1 MMKKGSPKSPM
12 TGVFRLRN
20 TIQEY
25 AWGSRSA
32 IPELLDRPS
41 PADEPQAE
49 LWMGA
54 HPKAPSRVLLADGN
68 ELPLPELI
76 SRDPAG
82 TLGPA
87 VAEKFGGG
95 LPFLFKVLAAAQP
108 LSIQAHPNLEQARAG
123 FRREN
128 EQGIPL
134 DAFQRNYRDDN
145 HKPEVFSALTPFW
158 ALNGFRP
165 IPEMLE
171 LLNSVGFSGIG
182 QQIAAFAENPSGDGL
197 KAFFASLM
205 RLDRETR
212 ERAIREALA
221 WAERQP
227 GGEAAGAPA
236 AGAQATGAQATG
248 GENRGPRPALSP
260 DNSAVAGWLQRL
272 GEIYPGDIGVLSPL
286 LLNLLLLHPGDT
298 MFLEAGV
305 LHAYLEGTGIE
316 LMANS
321 DNVIRGGLTPKHMD
335 VDELLSI
342 LRFEGSEVRLTESF
356 ETVPGQRVFNTPAR
370 EFRLSEIHTTPKRPY
385 RNPGSGSIEL
395 MIILQGEG
403 RIETSNSLVLG
414 RGDSLLIPASTGP
427 YRIRGSLH
435 IYRADVPL

>member
-1 MMKKGSPKSPM
+1 MP
-12 TGVFRLRN
+12 GVFRLRN

-32 IPELLDRPS
+32 IPELLGQPF
-41 PADEPQAE
+41 PADKPQAE

-54 HPKAPSRVLLADGN
+54 HSKAPSLVLLPDGD
-68 ELPLPELI
+68 EIPLPELI
-76 SRDPAG
+76 ARDPAG

-87 VAEKFGGG
+87 VAKKFGG

-145 HKPEVFSALTPFW
+145 HKPEVISALTPFW

-171 LLNSVGFSGIG
+171 LLSSVGFSGIG
-182 QQIAAFAENPSGDGL
+182 RQIAAFASNPNATGL
-197 KAFFASLM
+197 KSFFASLM

-212 ERAIREALA
+212 ERTIREALA
-221 WAERQP
+221 WAGGSAGDAGGNGRAEDDRAASGRSAQP
-227 GGEAAGAPA
+227 AETSGADA
-236 AGAQATGAQATG
+236 
-248 GENRGPRPALSP
+248 
-260 DNSAVAGWLQRL
+260 AGWLRRL
-272 GEIYPGDIGVLSPL
+272 AEMYPGDIGVLSPL
-286 LLNLLLLHPGDT
+286 LLNLLLLQPGDT

-305 LHAYLEGTGIE
+305 LHAYLDGTGIE

-342 LRFEGSEVRLTESF
+342 LRFEGHSVRLAESV

-370 EFRLSEIHTTPKRPY
+370 EFRLSEIHTSPKQPY

-403 RIETSNSLVLG
+403 RIEAGDSLAVG
-414 RGDSLLIPASTGP
+414 KGDSLLIPASAGP
-427 YRIRGSLH
+427 YTVHGSLH
-435 IYRADVPL
+435 LYRADVPLRAGRTWQAIGG

>member
-1 MMKKGSPKSPM
+1 MQ
-12 TGVFRLRN
+12 GVFLLRN

-25 AWGSRSA
+25 AWGSRSS
-32 IPELLDRPS
+32 IPQLLGRRS
-41 PADEPQAE
+41 PADAPQAE

-54 HPKAPSRVLLADGN
+54 HPKAPSQVLLAEGH
-68 ELPLPELI
+68 ELSLPELI
-76 SRDPAG
+76 ARDPAAV
-82 TLGPA
+82 LGKA
-87 VAEKFGGG
+87 VAERFAGR

-128 EQGIPL
+128 EQGIAL

-145 HKPEVFSALTPFW
+145 HKPEVISALTPFW

-165 IPEMLE
+165 LPEMLD
-171 LLNSVGFSGIG
+171 LLRSVGFSGIG
-182 QQIAAFAENPSGDGL
+182 KQIAALGDNPSKAGL

-205 RLDRETR
+205 RLQRETR
-212 ERAIREALA
+212 ERAIREALT

-227 GGEAAGAPA
+227 
-236 AGAQATGAQATG
+236 AQ
-248 GENRGPRPALSP
+248 SP
-260 DNSAVAGWLQRL
+260 DRNTIAGWILRL
-272 GEIYPGDIGVLSPL
+272 GENYPGDIGVLSPL
-286 LLNLLLLHPGDT
+286 LLNLLLLQPGDT

-342 LRFEGSEVRLTESF
+342 LRFQGRDVQLAESD
-356 ETVPGQRVFNTPAR
+356 ETAPGQRVFHTPAQ
-370 EFRLSEIHTTPKRPY
+370 EFRLTEIRVHPDQLH
-385 RNPGSGSIEL
+385 RNPGSGSIQL
-395 MIILQGEG
+395 MIIVEGEG
-403 RIETSNSLVLG
+403 RIEAPEPLPIKKGN
-414 RGDSLLIPASTGP
+414 SLLIPASTGP
-427 YRIRGSLH
+427 YSMGGSLH

>member
-1 MMKKGSPKSPM
+1 M
-12 TGVFRLRN
+12 TGVFQLRN

-32 IPELLDRPS
+32 IPELLGRPS
-41 PADEPQAE
+41 PAGKPQAE

-54 HPKAPSRVLLADGN
+54 HPKAPSLVLLPEGK
-68 ELPLPELI
+68 LIPLPELI
-76 SRDPAG
+76 ARDPKG
-82 TLGPA
+82 TLGPV
-87 VAEKFGGG
+87 VAERFGGG

-145 HKPEVFSALTPFW
+145 HKPEVISALTPFW

-165 IPEMLE
+165 VTEMLE
-171 LLNSVGFSGIG
+171 LLNSVGFSSIG
-182 QQIAAFAENPSGDGL
+182 QLIATFAENPSGDGL

-205 RLDRETR
+205 RLDGEAREQ
-212 ERAIREALA
+212 AIREALA
-221 WAERQP
+221 WA
-227 GGEAAGAPA
+227 GGSAGD
-236 AGAQATGAQATG
+236 AGGNDGA
-248 GENRGPRPALSP
+248 RGDRTALSRTAQP
-260 DNSAVAGWLQRL
+260 AETSRAEVAGWLQRL
-272 GEIYPGDIGVLSPL
+272 AEMYPGDIGVLSPL
-286 LLNLLLLHPGDT
+286 LLNLLLLQPGDT

-305 LHAYLEGTGIE
+305 LHAYLDGMAVE

-342 LRFEGSEVRLTESF
+342 LRFEGRSVRLADST

-370 EFRLSEIHTTPKRPY
+370 EFRLSEIHTTPNRPY

-395 MIILQGEG
+395 MIILEGEG
-403 RIETSNSLVLG
+403 RIETSDSLAVG
-414 RGDSLLIPASTGP
+414 KGDSLLIPASAGP
-427 YRIRGSLH
+427 YTVHGSLH
-435 IYRADVPL
+435 IYRADVPLRAGRTW

>member
-1 MMKKGSPKSPM
+1 MMKKESPKSPM
-12 TGVFRLRN
+12 AGVFRLRN

-32 IPELLDRPS
+32 IPELLGRPS
-41 PADEPQAE
+41 PADKPQAE

-54 HPKAPSRVLLADGN
+54 HPKAPSLVLLAEGD

-76 SRDPAG
+76 ARDPSG
-82 TLGPA
+82 ILGPA

-145 HKPEVFSALTPFW
+145 HKPEVISALTPFW

-165 IPEMLE
+165 VPEMLQ
-171 LLNSVGFSGIG
+171 LLGSVGFSGIG
-182 QQIAAFAENPSGDGL
+182 RQVAAFADNPSGEGL
-197 KAFFASLM
+197 KTFFASLM
-205 RLDRETR
+205 RLDGETR
-212 ERAIREALA
+212 ERTIQEALA
-221 WAERQP
+221 WA
-227 GGEAAGAPA
+227 GGPSGDAGGNGRAKDDRAASG
-236 AGAQATGAQATG
+236 
-248 GENRGPRPALSP
+248 
-260 DNSAVAGWLQRL
+260 GWLQRL
-272 GEIYPGDIGVLSPL
+272 AEMYPGDIGVLSPL
-286 LLNLLLLHPGDT
+286 LLNLLLLQPGDT

-305 LHAYLEGTGIE
+305 LHAYLDGTGIE

-342 LRFEGSEVRLTESF
+342 LRFEGSELRLAESV
-356 ETVPGQRVFNTPAR
+356 ETVPGQRVFSTPAR
-370 EFRLSEIHTTPKRPY
+370 EFRLSEINTTPKRPY

-395 MIILQGEG
+395 MIILEGEG
-403 RIETSNSLVLG
+403 RIEASDSLSVG
-414 RGDSLLIPASTGP
+414 KGDSLLIPASTGP
-427 YRIRGSLH
+427 YTVHGTLH
-435 IYRADVPL
+435 IYRADVPLRAGRTA

>member
-1 MMKKGSPKSPM
+1 MQ
-12 TGVFRLRN
+12 GVFRLRN

-32 IPELLDRPS
+32 IPELLGRPS
-41 PADEPQAE
+41 PADKPQAE

-54 HPKAPSRVLLADGN
+54 HPKAPSRVLLPEGE
-68 ELPLPELI
+68 ELSLSELI
-76 SRDPAG
+76 ARDPAG

-87 VAEKFGGG
+87 VAEKFDGG

-145 HKPEVFSALTPFW
+145 HKPEVISALTPFW

-165 IPEMLE
+165 VPEMLD
-171 LLNSVGFSGIG
+171 LLRSAGFSSIG
-182 QQIAAFAENPSGDGL
+182 KQVAAFGDRRSGNGL

-205 RLDRETR
+205 RLDRTTR
-212 ERAIREALA
+212 ERAIREAAA
-221 WAERQP
+221 WAQRQLGGQRRQP
-227 GGEAAGAPA
+227 DRSAIAPTA
-236 AGAQATGAQATG
+236 VPRMAVP
-248 GENRGPRPALSP
+248 RGPRQP
-260 DNSAVAGWLQRL
+260 SAACRWLLRL
-272 GEIYPGDIGVLSPL
+272 AEIYPGDIGVLSPL
-286 LLNLLLLHPGDT
+286 LLNLVLLQPGDT

-335 VDELLSI
+335 VEELLSI
-342 LRFEGSEVRLTESF
+342 LRFQGRAVRLAEPS
-356 ETVPGQRVFNTPAR
+356 ETVPGQRVFPTPAE
-370 EFRLSEIHTTPKRPY
+370 EFRLAQIHIQPNQPY

-395 MIILQGEG
+395 MIVLEGNG
-403 RIETSNSLVLG
+403 RIEAPDPLAIG
-414 RGDSLLIPASTGP
+414 KGDSLLIPAGTGP
-427 YRIRGSLH
+427 YAIHGSLH
-435 IYRADVPL
+435 LYRAYVPL